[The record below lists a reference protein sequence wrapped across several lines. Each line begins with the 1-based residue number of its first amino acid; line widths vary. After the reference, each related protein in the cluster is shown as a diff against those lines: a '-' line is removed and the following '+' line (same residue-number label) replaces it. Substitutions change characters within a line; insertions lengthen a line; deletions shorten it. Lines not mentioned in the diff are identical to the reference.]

1 MPTMSQERAFLEL
14 MQSNAEVK
22 MSTAS
27 LDEAI
32 DWIKNNLK
40 PDDVFDNKEL
50 ESWAESNGYIQ
61 E

>member
-1 MPTMSQERAFLEL
+1 MPTGSQDRAFLEL